1 MKYKYIE
8 RNPNVFG
15 GKPVFKGTRIPI
27 YLILDFLSAGETINE
42 ILENY
47 PQLSREAILEAI
59 RYASEYTKL
68 EEDLI
73 ETSNWWKT
81 T

>member
-1 MKYKYIE
+1 MRYKYIE
-8 RNPNVFG
+8 RNPNILG
-15 GKPVFKGTRIPI
+15 GKPVFKGTRIPV

-59 RYASEYTKL
+59 KYASEYTKL
-68 EEDLI
+68 EEELI
-73 ETSNWWKT
+73 ETSN
-81 T
+81 

>member
-8 RNPNVFG
+8 RNPNILG
-15 GKPVFKGTRIPI
+15 GKPVFKGTRIPV

-59 RYASEYTKL
+59 KYASEYTKL
-68 EEDLI
+68 EEELI
-73 ETSNWWKT
+73 ETSN
-81 T
+81 

>member
-8 RNPNVFG
+8 RNPNVLG

-73 ETSNWWKT
+73 ETSN
-81 T
+81 

>member
-8 RNPNVFG
+8 RSPNVLG
-15 GKPVFKGTRIPI
+15 GKPVFKETRIPV

-47 PQLSREAILEAI
+47 TQLSKEAILEVLKHK
-59 RYASEYTKL
+59 EV
-68 EEDLI
+68 
-73 ETSNWWKT
+73 
-81 T
+81 